1 MKAKPKISV
10 ITVVYNNAALIDR
23 TIKNVLKQTYCNI
36 EYIVVDG
43 ASSDGTFDIIR
54 QYEGQLKYISE
65 KDKGIY
71 DAMNKGA
78 RIATG
83 EWLIYRNCGD
93 FFFAPTVLDEI
104 MDDYNDQGED
114 YIGCNV
120 RFFKPGYYKDLRP
133 NILTKHYFEAMP
145 IWHQACLI
153 RRTTQLKYPYNL
165 KYRNSA
171 DNDFFIHTFLD
182 GSKYA
187 IIDKTLTLFDAGDGA
202 SALRGD
208 ITIQN
213 NIDILSS
220 YNAPMQYIEAQK
232 NKLSKWKRNNKLCKF
247 QPYRILWEWNANR
260 SGKYIKY
267 PTSEILKNI

>member
-1 MKAKPKISV
+1 MKAKPKISI
-10 ITVVYNNAALIDR
+10 ITVVYNNAALIDK
-23 TIKNVLKQTYCNI
+23 TIKNVLKQTYSNI
-36 EYIVVDG
+36 EYIIVDG
-43 ASSDGTFDIIR
+43 ASTDGTLDIIR

-93 FFFAPTVLDEI
+93 FFFTPSILDEI
-104 MDDYNDQGED
+104 MAEYEDQGED

-120 RFFKPGYYKDLRP
+120 RFFKQGYYKDMRP

-171 DNDFFIHTFLD
+171 DNDFFIHTFIN

-187 IIDKTLTLFDAGDGA
+187 LVDKTLTLFDDGDGA
-202 SALRGD
+202 SALHGN
-208 ITIQN
+208 ITIKN
-213 NIDILSS
+213 NIEILLS
-220 YNAPMQYIEAQK
+220 YNAPERFIEAKRAQLK
-232 NKLSKWKRNNKLCKF
+232 KWERNNRFCKYWL
-247 QPYRILWEWNANR
+247 YRVFWTWNALR
-260 SGKYIKY
+260 SGKYIKC
-267 PTSEILKNI
+267 SSEEILKNI